1 MLQQILTQPN
11 PTTSKPLLTSYHA
24 GFQCI
29 CRSLRSQT
37 AWKNNNTDVG
47 TKNIVETAT
56 IASDTERNLPVM
68 LTIEPHN
75 RSVTETSCILLDPV
89 DAETT
94 DRLGIPIPPVK
105 LRIPMTLLAASK
117 KRARNFRSFVFP
129 GLSRLFP
136 AVPASSCSVRLLASS
151 L

>member
-29 CRSLRSQT
+29 CRSLRSQAT
-37 AWKNNNTDVG
+37 WKNNNTDVG
-47 TKNIVETAT
+47 TKNIVEAAT

-68 LTIEPHN
+68 YN